1 MYRPGL
7 PTARCGGQHGR
18 VLAAFLLILVPS
30 TAQDSAAAPVPAP
43 RVEGFLHVPGK
54 VPVGR
59 VHLYKKSNVDGSNE
73 SRIAL
78 YQASETR
85 LESLKWHEGEPE
97 ATLVVAEMDW
107 PVLSVRS
114 FRTWRLEPHGTG
126 ALERKLVAEI
136 DASADRKELLGRLG
150 ELTLRCPL
158 ERFPWHSYDFDL
170 ASLNV
175 TLRYLAEPEGDGE
188 VELAIVDPVQGPD
201 GPALESRGAV
211 YLVHEASEK
220 HAGLDCRRYAIDGPG
235 LEFRGGKLWATK
247 GDEIFLAGYE
257 IDLPDEPGMRSGKL
271 EWLENATLTAA
282 EWERFAVERKLP
294 AR

>member
-1 MYRPGL
+1 M
-7 PTARCGGQHGR
+7 GR
-18 VLAAFLLILVPS
+18 VLTAALFLMVQVA
-30 TAQDSAAAPVPAP
+30 AQDPAAAPGPAP
-43 RVEGFLHVPGK
+43 RLEGFRHVPGK
-54 VPVGR
+54 VQVGR
-59 VHLYKKSNVDGSNE
+59 VHLYRKSNVDGTNE

-85 LESLKWHEGEPE
+85 LESLKWHEGEAE

-114 FRTWRLEPHGTG
+114 FRTWRIEPSASG

-136 DASADRKELLGRLG
+136 DASPDRRELVGRLG

-188 VELAIVDPVQGPD
+188 VEIAIVDPVQGPE
-201 GPALESRGAV
+201 GPALAARGPV
-211 YLVHEASEK
+211 YLVYEESEK

-235 LEFRGGKLWATK
+235 LEFRGGKLWAAK
-247 GDEIFLAGYE
+247 GDEVFLAGYE

-271 EWLENATLTAA
+271 AWLENATLTAD
-282 EWERFAVERKLP
+282 EWQRFAVERKLP
-294 AR
+294 SR